1 MYLPNLIWHAEV
13 VPANWRLGVI
23 VMLSKKGNNWKG
35 IKLLY
40 IPGKVFWSVL
50 LQHLKDEVDT
60 VLREEQVSWDGPAQN
75 KSSLFTTS

>member
-1 MYLPNLIWHAEV
+1 MYLPSLIWHAEV
-13 VPANWRLGVI
+13 VPANWRRGVI
-23 VMLSKKGNNWKG
+23 VMLPKKGNNCKG
-35 IKLLY
+35 IKLRS

-60 VLREEQVSWDGPAQN
+60 VLREEQAGWDGPAQN